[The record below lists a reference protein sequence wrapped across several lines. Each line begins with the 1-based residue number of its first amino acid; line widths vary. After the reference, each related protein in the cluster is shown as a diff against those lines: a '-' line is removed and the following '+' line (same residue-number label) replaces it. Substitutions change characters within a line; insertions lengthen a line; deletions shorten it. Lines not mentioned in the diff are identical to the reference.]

1 MTITQELL
9 LAILSMDSYNLGYAR
24 VLKSMDKTSFNNEG
38 EV

>member
-1 MTITQELL
+1 MTTSNELL

-24 VLKSMDKTSFNNEG
+24 VLKSMDKTLFANEG